1 MVGEELFADYGRWY
15 WLSLNP
21 IRLSFGALQT
31 LRELSRV
38 PSIESFVEEEDSE
51 LFCQDADWLI
61 SYQQIQINLGISKNE
76 ITHLNLLGMLSSVH
90 RCCTSS
96 AAIVQ
101 NVRSISRNESVVK
114 IRGRSSC
121 RFSISVYLSVC
132 LSAFYGGLST
142 YLSHVYTFISSTI
155 SSSTYHLS
163 VHPFRI

>member
-76 ITHLNLLGMLSSVH
+76 ITRLNLLGMLSSVSLLLH
-90 RCCTSS
+90 
-96 AAIVQ
+96 I
-101 NVRSISRNESVVK
+101 ISGNCAKCQINFKERKCKE